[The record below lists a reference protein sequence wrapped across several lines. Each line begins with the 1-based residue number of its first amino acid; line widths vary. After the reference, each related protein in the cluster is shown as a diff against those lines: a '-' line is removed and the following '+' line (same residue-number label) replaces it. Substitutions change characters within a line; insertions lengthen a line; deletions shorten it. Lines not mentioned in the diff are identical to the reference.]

1 MIKTKTLG
9 KNLNRIYHNRNR
21 IFNEKQLSFFNFA
34 LEQINNDHDTKKITV
49 FPARCGLGKSTFLK
63 ALVKSWLED
72 NSDRGLIIV
81 TDNLIRLNEIN
92 DESDRR
98 IAYLTAENKET
109 EILRQ
114 AYCPI
119 LLIST
124 QRYFQMENINQ
135 FLRYYDDGV
144 AKTRDTII
152 FDESP
157 YFYEDGEIGITE
169 INLLHSA
176 LNDGISDLCSSNDK
190 QWIITQFESF
200 RQKLIETINGLE
212 QKRNQTTY
220 LFYQPDSEWITNDDM
235 RFYSILENNTDV
247 FIKYPQANKILFDL
261 EELLKSGGFF
271 CSFKLRDN
279 NDYHKSFMVRHSY
292 LDKFLLGGKIKTFI
306 FDATA
311 EISEMYPTGADWLN
325 VLDCSEFNVP
335 LDYLKVHMVDVNT
348 SRNALINKESKEKTL
363 NAIKNYIV
371 ENITDIDDTLF
382 VTYKALLE
390 SREFDEIGFTLD
402 NSLYFGNS
410 KGFNNCREKHN
421 YIQVGLNR
429 QSDIKYLLNLLSN
442 DDVQECQ
449 IKNENILNIQQ
460 NIATMDSLLRSDLVD
475 SYRCAEVCADFL
487 QNLFRTKAR
496 DIDNREEINVYLF
509 CRNSANMQT
518 ELHYWLA
525 REGASIEVVEL
536 ESLKKDKINNR
547 RGETKPKRILSWLDH
562 QPYGYEF
569 TVAEMLDELGMSTKQ
584 FKTVKRGNKYIKA
597 IFDRMKVSGKRGL
610 YKKVA

>member
-1 MIKTKTLG
+1 MIKATTFR
-9 KNLNRIYHNRNR
+9 KNLNQIYDRK
-21 IFNEKQLSFFNFA
+21 FNKIQLSFFNFA
-34 LEQINNDHDTKKITV
+34 LEQINNDRNTDNITV

-63 ALVKSWLED
+63 VLVKSWLED
-72 NSDRGLIIV
+72 NTDSGLIIV
-81 TDNLIRLNEIN
+81 TDHLTRLNELN
-92 DESDRR
+92 DETDRR
-98 IAYLTAENKET
+98 IAYLTSENKET

-114 AYCPI
+114 AYCPV

-124 QRYFQMENINQ
+124 QRYFQMDSIDQ
-135 FLRYYDDGV
+135 FLHYYDNGV
-144 AKTRDTII
+144 TKTRNTII

-190 QWIITQFESF
+190 QWIVGQFNSF
-200 RQKLIETINGLE
+200 RQNLIETINGLE

-220 LFYQPDSEWITNDDM
+220 LFYQPDCEWITDDDM

-247 FIKYPQANKILFDL
+247 YKKYPQVKKILFDL
-261 EELLKSGGFF
+261 EELLKNGGFF

-292 LDKFLLGGKIKTFI
+292 LEKFKLGGEIKTFI

-311 EISEMYPTGADWLN
+311 DISEMYPTGAEWLN
-325 VLDCSEFNVP
+325 VLDCSDFNVP
-335 LDYLKVHMVDVNT
+335 LDFLKVHIVDVNT
-348 SRNALINKESKEKTL
+348 SRNALINKESKDKTL
-363 NAIKNYIV
+363 KAIKDYISEKV
-371 ENITDIDDTLF
+371 TDRDDTLF
-382 VTYKALLE
+382 VTYKALFE

-402 NSLYFGNS
+402 NSLYFGNT
-410 KGFNNCREKHN
+410 KGFNDSREKHN

-442 DDVQECQ
+442 DEVQESF
-449 IKNENILNIQQ
+449 IKNENILNIQR
-460 NIATMDSLLRSDLVD
+460 NIAAMDSLLRSDLVD

-509 CRNSANMQT
+509 CKHSENMQM
-518 ELHYWLA
+518 ELNYWLA
-525 REGASIEVVEL
+525 NEGATIDMVEL
-536 ESLKKDKINNR
+536 EALKKDKITNR
-547 RGETKPKRILSWLDH
+547 RGDTKPKIILNWLDR
-562 QPYGYEF
+562 QPQNFEF
-569 TVAEMLDELGMSTKQ
+569 TIAEMLDELGLSARQ
-584 FKTVKRGNKYIKA
+584 FKTVKRGNKYVKSL
-597 IFDRMKVSGKRGL
+597 FDRMKVTGKRGL
-610 YKKVA
+610 YRKVA

>member
-1 MIKTKTLG
+1 MIKATTFR
-9 KNLNRIYHNRNR
+9 KNLNKIYDRT
-21 IFNEKQLSFFNFA
+21 FNEKQISFFKFC
-34 LEQINNDHDTKKITV
+34 LEQINNDRNTENITV

-63 ALVKSWLED
+63 AFVKSWLED
-72 NSDRGLIIV
+72 NTESGLIIV

-92 DESDRR
+92 DESDGR
-98 IAYLTAENKET
+98 IAYLTAENKAT
-109 EILRQ
+109 EMIRQ

-124 QRYFQMENINQ
+124 QRYFQMDSIDQ
-135 FLRYYDDGV
+135 FLHYYDNGV
-144 AKTRDTII
+144 TKTRNTII

-190 QWIITQFESF
+190 QWIINQFDLF
-200 RQKLIETINGLE
+200 RQRVIEIINDLE

-220 LFYQPDSEWITNDDM
+220 LFYQPDSDRITEDDM
-235 RFYSILENNTDV
+235 LFYSILENNPD
-247 FIKYPQANKILFDL
+247 IIRKYPQVKKILYDL
-261 EELLKSGGFF
+261 TELLENGGFF

-279 NDYHKSFMVRHSY
+279 NEYHKSFMVRHSY
-292 LDKFLLGGKIKTFI
+292 LDKFKLGGEIKTFI

-311 EISEMYPTGADWLN
+311 EVSEMYPIGAEWLN
-325 VLDCSEFNVP
+325 VLDCSDFNVP
-335 LDYLKVHMVDVNT
+335 LDFLKIHLIDVNT
-348 SRNALINKESKEKTL
+348 SRNALINKESKDKTL
-363 NAIKNYIV
+363 KAIKEFISDNV
-371 ENITDIDDTLF
+371 ADKDDTLF

-410 KGFNNCREKHN
+410 KGFNDSREKHT

-442 DDVQECQ
+442 DEVQESF
-449 IKNENILNIQQ
+449 IKNENILNIQS
-460 NIATMDSLLRSDLVD
+460 NIAAMDSLLRSDLVD

-509 CRNSANMQT
+509 CKHSKNMQM
-518 ELHYWLA
+518 ELNYWLA
-525 REGASIEVVEL
+525 NEGATIDMVEL
-536 ESLKKDKINNR
+536 EALKKDKITNR
-547 RGETKPKRILSWLDH
+547 RGDTKPKTILNWLDR
-562 QPYGYEF
+562 QPQNFEF
-569 TVAEMLDELGMSTKQ
+569 TIAEMLDELGLSARQ
-584 FKTVKRGNKYIKA
+584 FKTVKRGNKYIKSL
-597 IFDRMKVSGKRGL
+597 FDRMKVTGKRGL
-610 YKKVA
+610 YRKVD

>member
-1 MIKTKTLG
+1 MIKATTFR
-9 KNLNRIYHNRNR
+9 KNLNQIYDRK
-21 IFNEKQLSFFNFA
+21 FNKIQLSFFNFA
-34 LEQINNDHDTKKITV
+34 LEQINNDRNTDNITV

-63 ALVKSWLED
+63 VLVKSWLED
-72 NSDRGLIIV
+72 NTDSGLIIV
-81 TDNLIRLNEIN
+81 TDHLTRLNELN
-92 DESDRR
+92 DETDRR
-98 IAYLTAENKET
+98 IAYLTSENKET

-114 AYCPI
+114 AYCPV

-124 QRYFQMENINQ
+124 QRYFQMDSIDQ
-135 FLRYYDDGV
+135 FLHYYDNGV
-144 AKTRDTII
+144 TKTRNTII

-190 QWIITQFESF
+190 QWIVGQFDSF
-200 RQKLIETINGLE
+200 RQNLIETINGLE

-220 LFYQPDSEWITNDDM
+220 LFYQPDCEWITDDDM

-247 FIKYPQANKILFDL
+247 YKKYPQVKKILFDL
-261 EELLKSGGFF
+261 EELLKNGGFF

-292 LDKFLLGGKIKTFI
+292 LEKFKLGGEIKTFI

-311 EISEMYPTGADWLN
+311 DISEMYPTGAEWLN
-325 VLDCSEFNVP
+325 VLDCSDFNVP
-335 LDYLKVHMVDVNT
+335 LDFLKVHIVDVNT
-348 SRNALINKESKEKTL
+348 SRNALINKESKDKTL
-363 NAIKNYIV
+363 KAIKDYISEKV
-371 ENITDIDDTLF
+371 TDRDDTLF
-382 VTYKALLE
+382 VTYKALFE

-402 NSLYFGNS
+402 NSLYFGNT
-410 KGFNNCREKHN
+410 KGFNDSREKHN

-442 DDVQECQ
+442 DEVQESF
-449 IKNENILNIQQ
+449 IKNENILNIQR
-460 NIATMDSLLRSDLVD
+460 NIAAMDSLLRSDLVD

-509 CRNSANMQT
+509 CKHSENMQM
-518 ELHYWLA
+518 ELNYWLA
-525 REGASIEVVEL
+525 NEGATIDMVEL
-536 ESLKKDKINNR
+536 EALKKDKITNR
-547 RGETKPKRILSWLDH
+547 RGDTKPKIILNWLDR
-562 QPYGYEF
+562 QPQNFEF
-569 TVAEMLDELGMSTKQ
+569 TIAEMLDELGLSARQ
-584 FKTVKRGNKYIKA
+584 FKTVKRGNKYVKSL
-597 IFDRMKVSGKRGL
+597 FDRMKVTGKRGL
-610 YKKVA
+610 YRKVA

>member
-1 MIKTKTLG
+1 MIKPTTLR
-9 KNLNRIYHNRNR
+9 KNLNTIYNDRK
-21 IFNEKQLSFFNFA
+21 FNDKQISFFKFA
-34 LEQINNDHDTKKITV
+34 LEQINNDRDTDNITV

-72 NSDRGLIIV
+72 NTDSGLIIV
-81 TDNLIRLNEIN
+81 TDNLTRLNEIN
-92 DESDRR
+92 DETDRR
-98 IAYLTAENKET
+98 IAYLTADNKET

-114 AYCPI
+114 AYCPV

-124 QRYFQMENINQ
+124 QRYFQMDSIDQ
-135 FLRYYDDGV
+135 FLHYYDNGV
-144 AKTRDTII
+144 SKTRDTII

-190 QWIITQFESF
+190 QWIVGQFDSF
-200 RQKLIETINGLE
+200 RQNLIETINGLE

-220 LFYQPDSEWITNDDM
+220 LFYQPDSEWITDDDI

-247 FIKYPQANKILFDL
+247 YKKYPQVKKILFDL
-261 EELLKSGGFF
+261 EELLKNGGFF

-292 LDKFLLGGKIKTFI
+292 IEKFKLGGEIKTFI

-311 EISEMYPTGADWLN
+311 DISEMYPTGAEWLN
-325 VLDCSEFNVP
+325 VLDCSDFNVP
-335 LDYLKVHMVDVNT
+335 LDFLKVHIVDVNT
-348 SRNALINKESKEKTL
+348 SRNALIKKESKDKTL
-363 NAIKNYIV
+363 KAIKDYISEKV
-371 ENITDIDDTLF
+371 TDRDDTLF

-402 NSLYFGNS
+402 NSLYFGNA
-410 KGFNNCREKHN
+410 KGFNDSREKHN

-442 DDVQECQ
+442 DEVQESF
-449 IKNENILNIQQ
+449 IKNENILNIQR
-460 NIATMDSLLRSDLVD
+460 NIAAMDSLLRSDLVD

-496 DIDNREEINVYLF
+496 NIDNREEINVYLF
-509 CRNSANMQT
+509 CSYNENMKM
-518 ELHYWLA
+518 ELNYWLA
-525 REGASIEVVEL
+525 NEGATIDVVEL
-536 ESLKKDKINNR
+536 EALKKDKITNR
-547 RGETKPKRILSWLDH
+547 RGDTKPKTILNWLDR
-562 QPYGYEF
+562 QPQGFEF
-569 TVAEMLDELGMSTKQ
+569 TVEEMLDELGLSARQ
-584 FKTVKRGNKYIKA
+584 FKTVKRGNKYVKSL
-597 IFDRMKVSGKRGL
+597 FDRMKVTGKRGV
-610 YKKVA
+610 YRKVA

>member
-1 MIKTKTLG
+1 MIKPTTLR
-9 KNLNRIYHNRNR
+9 KNLNTIYNDRK
-21 IFNEKQLSFFNFA
+21 FNEKQLSFFRFA
-34 LEQINNDHDTKKITV
+34 LEQINNDRDTDNITV

-63 ALVKSWLED
+63 AFVKSWLED
-72 NSDRGLIIV
+72 NTNSGLIIV
-81 TDNLIRLNEIN
+81 TDNLTRLNEIN
-92 DESDRR
+92 DETDRR

-109 EILRQ
+109 EIFRQ
-114 AYCPI
+114 AYCPV

-124 QRYFQMENINQ
+124 QRYFQMDSIEQ
-135 FLRYYDDGV
+135 FLRYYDNGV
-144 AKTRDTII
+144 SKTRDTII

-190 QWIITQFESF
+190 QWIVGQFDLF
-200 RQKLIETINGLE
+200 RQNLIETINGLE

-220 LFYQPDSEWITNDDM
+220 LFYQPDCEWITDDDM

-247 FIKYPQANKILFDL
+247 YKKYPQVKKILFDL
-261 EELLKSGGFF
+261 EELLKNGGFF

-292 LDKFLLGGKIKTFI
+292 LEKFKLGGEIKTFI

-311 EISEMYPTGADWLN
+311 DISEMYPTGAEWLN
-325 VLDCSEFNVP
+325 VLDCSDFNVP
-335 LDYLKVHMVDVNT
+335 LDFLKVHLIDVNT
-348 SRNALINKESKEKTL
+348 SRNALINKESKDKTL
-363 NAIKNYIV
+363 KAIKEFISDNV
-371 ENITDIDDTLF
+371 ADKDDTLF

-410 KGFNNCREKHN
+410 KGFNDSREKHN

-442 DDVQECQ
+442 DEVQEHQ
-449 IKNENILNIQQ
+449 IKNENILNIQR

-509 CRNSANMQT
+509 CKHSENMQM
-518 ELHYWLA
+518 ELNYWLA
-525 REGASIEVVEL
+525 NEGATIDIVEL
-536 ESLKKDKINNR
+536 DALKKDKITNR
-547 RGETKPKRILSWLDH
+547 RGDTKPKTILNWLDR
-562 QPYGYEF
+562 QPQGFEF
-569 TVAEMLDELGMSTKQ
+569 TVGEMLDELGLSARQ
-584 FKTVKRGNKYIKA
+584 FKTVKRGNKYIKSL
-597 IFDRMKVSGKRGL
+597 FERMKVAGKRGV
-610 YKKVA
+610 YRKVA